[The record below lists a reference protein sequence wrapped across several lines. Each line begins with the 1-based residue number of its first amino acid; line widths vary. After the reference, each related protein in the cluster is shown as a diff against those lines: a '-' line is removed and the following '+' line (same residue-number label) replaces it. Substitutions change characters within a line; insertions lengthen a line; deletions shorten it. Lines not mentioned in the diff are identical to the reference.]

1 MSMPVSVLNAK
12 KKKKPKQ
19 VTGWQLKCQEN
30 WKRQKKKKN
39 QAGFQQVYENKN
51 KSITEG

>member
-12 KKKKPKQ
+12 KSKQ
-19 VTGWQLKCQEN
+19 VTGWQLKCKEN
-30 WKRQKKKKN
+30 WKRQKRKK
-39 QAGFQQVYENKN
+39 ADFQQVYENKN